1 MDEAKFT
8 AKRTQE
14 KLEDLSTEVIKISYT
29 DLKNVSAPI
38 KDLLTDRGKVT
49 EDSRNKQ
56 LIVTDIQSSIDKIR
70 ELARILDTPER
81 QVLIEARIVEVSTNA
96 SLDLGVNWGIGYSQ
110 NPKGNTTNATS
121 EIGLGGSFTVS
132 PSSAAVGSAAGLGSS
147 FQWGQVGVNT
157 TILDLRLSALEANG
171 EGRVVSNPRIMALN
185 GENAKITQGT
195 MIPYQTVQD
204 GEISTEFIEA
214 ALSLEVT
221 PVINPDNTVILAVKA
236 SNSAPGATSGQIDKK
251 EAETKMLV
259 KNGETMVIGG
269 VFVETNNSSIS
280 GVPLLM
286 DIPLLGN
293 LFKSKNNIKTRTEMM
308 VFITPRILQ

>member
-1 MDEAKFT
+1 M
-8 AKRTQE
+8 
-14 KLEDLSTEVIKISYT
+14 
-29 DLKNVSAPI
+29 
-38 KDLLTDRGKVT
+38 T

-56 LIVTDIQSSIDKIR
+56 LIVTDIQSSIDKVR

-96 SLDLGVNWGIGYSQ
+96 TLDLGVNWGVSYSQ
-110 NPKGNTTNATS
+110 DRTGGGNATS
-121 EIGLGGSFTVS
+121 EIGLGGKFTVS
-132 PSSAAVGSAAGLGSS
+132 PGAATGLGSS

-185 GENAKITQGT
+185 GENAKISQGT
-195 MIPYQTVQD
+195 KIPYTVTD
-204 GEISTEFIEA
+204 DEGKTSTEFIDA
-214 ALSLEVT
+214 ALSLDVT
-221 PVINPDNTVILAVKA
+221 PVINPDNTVILVVKV
-236 SNSAPGATSGQIDKK
+236 SNSSRSGSSDDIDLK

-269 VFVETNNSSIS
+269 VFVETDTSSEI

-293 LFKSKNNIKTRTEMM
+293 LFKSKSNTMKRDEMM